1 MKIGSFTESSL
12 LEYRQR
18 ANSQLCQRPDGSIY
32 GIPQDRE
39 CVTGKPISDP
49 GEENLPVEGVKPEE
63 DQERQNLLKAAI
75 ERVRQSGEQLQQ
87 LKDALA
93 RNIEERLGQREQQ
106 PASVDEITRQ
116 VQELYQEN
124 FQRIEEAYGE
134 FNSIEEMIIALTAH
148 EEVRNNSS
156 DSEVTEEANRR
167 IEELNQ
173 ILNSSY
179 STLTQEFSLIRED
192 LLVRGNREL
201 ATENANNTSFD
212 LPEDHPF
219 SVEEYRNQ
227 LIDLYQIA
235 NNRVNTLSEIFDEGE
250 ERAWAMAPSSS
261 EENGETF
268 EFPGTISTG
277 RSASWESQN
286 SVFWHEFG
294 HHIEF
299 SNPEIYSS
307 MVEFRNSRATSDQ
320 PESMNILSNSTFYN
334 DDEVALPGNYI
345 DPYVG
350 KVYPELP
357 EGGYNSTEVFAI
369 GFQYFSDPQSMRRL
383 YEQDPEYFKLIVGVL
398 SRL

>member
-1 MKIGSFTESSL
+1 MKLGSFTQESI
-12 LEYRQR
+12 LEYRQK
-18 ANSQLCQRPDGSIY
+18 ANSQLCQKPDGSIY

-49 GEENLPVEGVKPEE
+49 GEENIPVE
-63 DQERQNLLKAAI
+63 DQEKQSLLKAAI

-134 FNSIEEMIIALTAH
+134 FNSIEEMLIAITAH

-156 DSEVTEEANRR
+156 DSEVIEEASRR
-167 IEELNQ
+167 IEALNQ
-173 ILNSSY
+173 ILNNSY
-179 STLTQEFSLIRED
+179 NTLTQEFSLIRED

-219 SVEEYRNQ
+219 SEEDYRNQ

-235 NNRVNTLSEIFDEGE
+235 NNRVNSLSEIFDEGE
-250 ERAWAMAPSSS
+250 GRAYATSPSTSTS
-261 EENGETF
+261 EDGEIL
-268 EFPGTISTG
+268 EFSGTIATG
-277 RSASWESQN
+277 RSASWENQN

-299 SNPEIYSS
+299 SNPEIYSA

-320 PESMNILSNSTFYN
+320 PVSMNELTNSTLYN
-334 DDEVALPGNYI
+334 EFEVALPGNYI

-357 EGGYNSTEVFAI
+357 EGGFSGTEVFSM

-383 YEQDPEYFKLIVGVL
+383 YEQDPEYFKLIVGSL
-398 SRL
+398 LNL